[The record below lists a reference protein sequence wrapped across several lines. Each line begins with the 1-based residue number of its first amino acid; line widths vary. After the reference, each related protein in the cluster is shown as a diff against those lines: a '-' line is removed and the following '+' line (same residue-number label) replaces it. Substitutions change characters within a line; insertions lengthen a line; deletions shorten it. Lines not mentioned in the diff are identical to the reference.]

1 MSNYQNLPE
10 LFFSKAKENLNN
22 QHLLKINN
30 STNEIDS
37 WTWSNTYSSVNKI
50 YQFINSQNLKKDER
64 ILLVSENRPEWM
76 AADIAIMSNQ
86 LIAVPNYITYTSRDF
101 EHILND
107 SKPKG
112 LIVSNKDLLETVL
125 IASKK
130 INFELQFIICF
141 DQFENTSIP
150 NLTFYDD
157 LIEDPSVKPD
167 KYHSIQRKDP
177 ASIIYTSGTQ
187 GLPKGVILSHGGI
200 LSNCEG
206 AYELLQTLKSPDLT
220 FLTWLPLSHSYE
232 HVVQFV
238 TLMMEAK
245 VFYNKSIET
254 LLPTIKVAKP
264 HIMTAVPRFYNNL
277 FAKMQINLKNQSQFK
292 QNLFNS
298 AISLGTKKL
307 HQQKLSLK
315 EKILDFLLDKLV
327 RKKVKNNF
335 GGRLEAFV
343 SGGGPLDSRVGEALN
358 ALGLKTL
365 QGYGLTET
373 SPVVSCNPLH
383 KVKVETVGPIFPG
396 VEVKLAEDGEILVKG
411 ENLMLGYWNNQ
422 EATNKTI
429 INGWLHTGDIGEFD
443 KEGYLKITDRKK
455 DIIVNAGGDNIS
467 PTRVEAKLDIEPEIA
482 QSMLYG
488 DFKNYLVA
496 VIVPDKDFALNWAKE
511 NGKEQK
517 FESIVK
523 DDDFNKLMKE
533 VVNRVNKNLSVIE
546 QVRKFILIDHE
557 FTIENSMMT
566 VSMKVRRFAVKDKYQ
581 EDLEKLY

>member
-1 MSNYQNLPE
+1 MDKYQNLPE
-10 LFFSKAKENLNN
+10 LFFSKAQENFKN

-30 STNEIDS
+30 TTNEIES
-37 WTWSNTYSSVNKI
+37 WTWSDTLRSVNKI
-50 YQFINSQNLKKDER
+50 YQFINSQNLHKEER
-64 ILLVSENRPEWM
+64 VLLVSENRPEWM
-76 AADIAIMSNQ
+76 TADIAIMSNQ

-112 LIVSNKDLLETVL
+112 LIVSNKNLLDTVL

-141 DQFENTSIP
+141 DRFDNTNIP
-150 NLTFYDD
+150 NLNFYDD
-157 LIEDPSVKPD
+157 LIEDSSIEPD
-167 KYHSIQRKDP
+167 KYLFIQRKDP
-177 ASIIYTSGTQ
+177 ACIIYTSGTQ
-187 GLPKGVILSHGGI
+187 GLPKGVVLSHGGI

-206 AYELLQTLKSPDLT
+206 AYELLQTLKEPDLT

-277 FAKMQINLKNQSQFK
+277 FAKMQINLKNQPQFK
-292 QNLFNS
+292 QNLFNQ
-298 AISLGTKKL
+298 AILLGTKKL
-307 HQQKLSLK
+307 HQQKLSIT
-315 EKILDFLLDKLV
+315 EKIFDFLMDKLV
-327 RKKVKNNF
+327 RKKVLNNF
-335 GGRLEAFV
+335 GGRLKAFV

-411 ENLMLGYWNNQ
+411 ENLMLGYWNNP
-422 EATNKTI
+422 EATKKTI
-429 INGWLHTGDIGEFD
+429 IDGWLHTGDIGEFD
-443 KEGYLKITDRKK
+443 EEGYLKITDRKK
-455 DIIVNAGGDNIS
+455 DIIVSLGGDNIAPS
-467 PTRVEAKLDIEPEIA
+467 KLENLLTLSSDIEQACVFGE
-482 QSMLYG
+482 Q
-488 DFKNYLVA
+488 KNYIA
-496 VIVPDKDFALNWAKE
+496 ALIILSVDSKAT
-511 NGKEQK
+511 KEQIDLYIEK
-517 FESIVK
+517 MNV
-523 DDDFNKLMKE
+523 D
-533 VVNRVNKNLSVIE
+533 LSQPEKIK
-546 QVRKFILIDHE
+546 RYHIIDE
-557 FTIENSMMT
+557 PFTIENNLMT
-566 VSMKVRRFAVKDKYQ
+566 PTMKVRRHEVEKKYS
-581 EDLEKLY
+581 EVINGMF

>member
-1 MSNYQNLPE
+1 MDKYQNLPE
-10 LFFSKAKENLNN
+10 LFFSKAQENFKN

-30 STNEIDS
+30 TTNEIES
-37 WTWSNTYSSVNKI
+37 WTWSDTLRSVNKI
-50 YQFINSQNLKKDER
+50 YQFINSQNLHKEER
-64 ILLVSENRPEWM
+64 VLLVSENRPEWM
-76 AADIAIMSNQ
+76 TADIAIMSNQ

-112 LIVSNKDLLETVL
+112 LIVSNKNLLDTVL

-141 DQFENTSIP
+141 DRFDNSNIP
-150 NLTFYDD
+150 NLSFYDD
-157 LIEDPSVKPD
+157 LIEDTSIKPN
-167 KYHSIQRKDP
+167 KYLSIQRKDP

-187 GLPKGVILSHGGI
+187 GLPKGVVLSHGGI

-206 AYELLQTLKSPDLT
+206 AYELLQTLKGPDLT

-254 LLPTIKVAKP
+254 LLPTIKIAKP

-277 FAKMQINLKNQSQFK
+277 FAKMQINLKTQSQFK
-292 QNLFNS
+292 QNLFNQ
-298 AISLGTKKL
+298 AILLGTKKL
-307 HQQKLSLK
+307 HQQKLSIT
-315 EKILDFLLDKLV
+315 EKIFDFLMDKLV
-327 RKKVKNNF
+327 RKKVLNNF
-335 GGRLEAFV
+335 GGRLKAFV

-396 VEVKLAEDGEILVKG
+396 VEVKLAKDGEILVKG

-429 INGWLHTGDIGEFD
+429 IDGWLHTGDIGEFD
-443 KEGYLKITDRKK
+443 EEGYLKITDRKK
-455 DIIVNAGGDNIS
+455 DIIVSLGGDNIAPS
-467 PTRVEAKLDIEPEIA
+467 KLENLLTLSSDIEQACVFGE
-482 QSMLYG
+482 Q
-488 DFKNYLVA
+488 KNYIAAIIILSA
-496 VIVPDKDFALNWAKE
+496 DSKAT
-511 NGKEQK
+511 KEQIDLYIEK
-517 FESIVK
+517 MNT
-523 DDDFNKLMKE
+523 D
-533 VVNRVNKNLSVIE
+533 LSQPEKIK
-546 QVRKFILIDHE
+546 RYHIIDE
-557 FTIENSMMT
+557 PFTIENNLMT
-566 VSMKVRRFAVKDKYQ
+566 PTMKVRRHEVEKKYS
-581 EDLEKLY
+581 EVINGMF

>member
-1 MSNYQNLPE
+1 MDKYQNLPQ
-10 LFFSKAKENLNN
+10 LFFSKAQENFKN

-30 STNEIDS
+30 TTNEIES
-37 WTWSNTYSSVNKI
+37 WTWSDTLRSVNKI
-50 YQFINSQNLKKDER
+50 YQFINSKKLHKEER
-64 ILLVSENRPEWM
+64 VLLVSENRPEWM
-76 AADIAIMSNQ
+76 TADIAIMSNQ

-112 LIVSNKDLLETVL
+112 LIVSNKNLLDTVL

-141 DQFENTSIP
+141 DRFDNTNIP
-150 NLTFYDD
+150 NLNFYDD
-157 LIEDPSVKPD
+157 LIEDSSIEPD
-167 KYHSIQRKDP
+167 KYLFIQRKDP
-177 ASIIYTSGTQ
+177 ACIIYTSGTQ
-187 GLPKGVILSHGGI
+187 GLPKGVVLSHGGI

-206 AYELLQTLKSPDLT
+206 AYELLQTLKGPDLT

-254 LLPTIKVAKP
+254 LLPTIKIAKP

-277 FAKMQINLKNQSQFK
+277 FAKMQINLKNQPQFK
-292 QNLFNS
+292 QNLFNQ
-298 AISLGTKKL
+298 AIILGTKKL
-307 HQQKLSLK
+307 HQQKLSIT
-315 EKILDFLLDKLV
+315 EKIFDFLLDKLV
-327 RKKVKNNF
+327 RKKVLNNF
-335 GGRLEAFV
+335 GGRLKAFV

-411 ENLMLGYWNNQ
+411 ENLMLGYWNNP
-422 EATNKTI
+422 EATKKTI
-429 INGWLHTGDIGEFD
+429 IDGWLHTGDIGEFD
-443 KEGYLKITDRKK
+443 EEGYLKITDRKK
-455 DIIVNAGGDNIS
+455 DIIVSLGGDNIAPS
-467 PTRVEAKLDIEPEIA
+467 KLENLLTLSSDIEQACVFGE
-482 QSMLYG
+482 Q
-488 DFKNYLVA
+488 KNYIA
-496 VIVPDKDFALNWAKE
+496 ALIILSVDSKAT
-511 NGKEQK
+511 KEQIDLYIEK
-517 FESIVK
+517 MNT
-523 DDDFNKLMKE
+523 D
-533 VVNRVNKNLSVIE
+533 LSQPEKIK
-546 QVRKFILIDHE
+546 RYHIIDE
-557 FTIENSMMT
+557 PFTIENNLMT
-566 VSMKVRRFAVKDKYQ
+566 PTMKVRRHEVEKKYS
-581 EDLEKLY
+581 EVINGMF

>member
-1 MSNYQNLPE
+1 MTNYQNLPE
-10 LFFSKAKENLNN
+10 LFFLKAKENLKN

-30 STNEIDS
+30 TTNEIES
-37 WTWSNTYSSVNKI
+37 WTWSDTLSSINKI
-50 YQFINSQNLKKDER
+50 YQFINSQNLHKEER
-64 ILLVSENRPEWM
+64 VLLVSENRPEWM
-76 AADIAIMSNQ
+76 SADIAIMSNQ

-112 LIVSNKDLLETVL
+112 LIVSNKNLLDTVL

-141 DQFENTSIP
+141 DRFENSTIP
-150 NLTFYDD
+150 NLSFYDD
-157 LIEDPSVKPD
+157 LIEEPSIEPD
-167 KYHSIQRKDP
+167 KYLSIQRNDP

-187 GLPKGVILSHGGI
+187 GLPKGVVLSHGGI

-206 AYELLQTLKSPDLT
+206 AYELLQTLKGPDLT

-292 QNLFNS
+292 QNLFNQ
-298 AISLGTKKL
+298 AILLGTKKL
-307 HQQKLSLK
+307 HQQKLSIS
-315 EKILDFLLDKLV
+315 EKIFDFLLDKLV
-327 RKKVKNNF
+327 RKKVLNNF
-335 GGRLEAFV
+335 GGRLKAFV

-411 ENLMLGYWNNQ
+411 ENLMLGYWNNP
-422 EATNKTI
+422 EATKKTI
-429 INGWLHTGDIGEFD
+429 IDGWLHTGDIGEFD
-443 KEGYLKITDRKK
+443 EEGYLKITDRKK
-455 DIIVNAGGDNIS
+455 DIIVSLGGDNIAPS
-467 PTRVEAKLDIEPEIA
+467 KLENLLTLSSDIEQACVFGE
-482 QSMLYG
+482 Q
-488 DFKNYLVA
+488 KNYIA
-496 VIVPDKDFALNWAKE
+496 ALIILSADSKAT
-511 NGKEQK
+511 KEQIDLYIEK
-517 FESIVK
+517 MNV
-523 DDDFNKLMKE
+523 D
-533 VVNRVNKNLSVIE
+533 LSQPEKIK
-546 QVRKFILIDHE
+546 RYHIIDE
-557 FTIENSMMT
+557 PFTIENNLMT
-566 VSMKVRRFAVKDKYQ
+566 PTMKVRRHEVEKKYS
-581 EDLEKLY
+581 EVINGMF

>member
-37 WTWSNTYSSVNKI
+37 WTWSNTYSLVNKI

-141 DQFENTSIP
+141 DKFENTNIT

-167 KYHSIQRKDP
+167 KYYSIQRKDP

-277 FAKMQINLKNQSQFK
+277 FTKMQINLKNQSQFK

-298 AISLGTKKL
+298 AIALGTKKL
-307 HQQKLSLK
+307 HQQKLSFN
-315 EKILDFLLDKLV
+315 EKILDFLLDKFV

-429 INGWLHTGDIGEFD
+429 INGWLYTGDIGEFD
-443 KEGYLKITDRKK
+443 NEGYLKITDRKK
-455 DIIVNAGGDNIS
+455 DIIVSLGGDNIAPS
-467 PTRVEAKLDIEPEIA
+467 KLENLLTLSSDIEQACVFGE
-482 QSMLYG
+482 Q
-488 DFKNYLVA
+488 KNYIA
-496 VIVPDKDFALNWAKE
+496 ALIILSSDSKAT
-511 NGKEQK
+511 KEQ
-517 FESIVK
+517 I
-523 DDDFNKLMKE
+523 DLY
-533 VVNRVNKNLSVIE
+533 IE
-546 QVRKFILIDHE
+546 KINADLTQPEKIKRYCIIDE
-557 FTIENSMMT
+557 PFTIENNLMT
-566 VSMKVRRFAVKDKYQ
+566 PTMKVRRHEVEKKYS
-581 EDLEKLY
+581 EVINGMF